1 MTGRRNIIDRMTPS
15 RLAWLERLETAPQR
29 RTSGP
34 VAHSCLQLGWT
45 EYVLQR
51 GAERAARS
59 ELRRLYPNE
68 LSLFQHGWR
77 STGLEA
83 ITELGRQR
91 LQEARQ

>member
-1 MTGRRNIIDRMTPS
+1 MRQIIDRMTPA
-15 RLAWLERLETAPQR
+15 RRAWLERLEDGPQR

-34 VAHSCLQLGWT
+34 VAHMCIRLGWT
-45 EYVLQR
+45 EYVLTR
-51 GAERAARS
+51 GAERATRT
-59 ELRRLYPNE
+59 ELRQLYPNE

-83 ITELGRQR
+83 ITDLGRQR